1 VSVAIVIGLLE
12 SAIISRMAK
21 RCGKVPAQAMS
32 TLLDVTRL
40 PQDEFDMVISWMVR
54 EQLHYASELN
64 RRSH

>member
-1 VSVAIVIGLLE
+1 
-12 SAIISRMAK
+12 MAK